1 MRGCQVSTCRTLRFA
16 FGTLAGL
23 IFSVSA
29 AAQDIT
35 TTVPAD
41 DGTPL
46 ATDVYLP
53 DVGTSW
59 PAVLSRTPYG
69 RDGEREAAETI
80 KAVGLAYVVQD
91 TRGRFGSGGTD
102 TVFRDDASDG
112 RATLRWVA
120 AQPWCN
126 GRIATFGGSA
136 TGITQYLL
144 APDAGPDLVALT
156 SAVATPDLYHHAFI
170 QGGVVREALV
180 FNWLAEQG
188 SLQMYDE
195 FRHHRLRDA
204 WWDVAEVDDA
214 RVTAAGLHIGGWYD
228 VFAQGTLD
236 AFTRFQGQGGDGARG
251 RQHLLMGPWTH
262 DLGGRQAGELTYP
275 PEAAIDRD
283 GLSLAW
289 LSRWLQDADTGVDAW
304 PAARVFLMGAVGE
317 PGAPGNR
324 WLDLPDW
331 PPAADTLALH
341 LAADGSLTAQSPLAG
356 ALELEIDPTRPV
368 PTLGGAN
375 LFPEILVAGRRMGA
389 GPHDQ
394 RPIEARPD
402 VLTFTTDALAQPI
415 AVMGRVTCTLWVEA
429 DTLDLDL
436 AVRLTDVHPDGRSM
450 LVLDGIRRARSRCG
464 DDTECLLTPGEPTS
478 LAVDLWST
486 AIVFNAG
493 HRIRIDVSGTNAPRF
508 EVNPN
513 HGGDLNDA
521 TLAPVLARPRLRF
534 GPDLLSR
541 VDLPVWGSL

>member
-1 MRGCQVSTCRTLRFA
+1 MRGCQVSSCRTPRFV

-23 IFSVSA
+23 ILSVSA
-29 AAQDIT
+29 TAQDIT
-35 TTVPAD
+35 TAVPAD

-53 DVGTSW
+53 DAGTSW
-59 PAVLSRTPYG
+59 PVVLSRTPYG
-69 RDGEREAAETI
+69 RDGHREAAETVT
-80 KAVGLAYVVQD
+80 ALGLAYVVQD

-102 TVFRDDASDG
+102 TVFRDDAEDG

-126 GRIATFGGSA
+126 GRIATLGGSA

-144 APDAGPDLVALT
+144 APDAGPELVALT
-156 SAVATPDLYHHAFI
+156 SAVATPDLYHHAFV
-170 QGGVVREALV
+170 QGGAIREALIW
-180 FNWLAEQG
+180 NWLAEQG
-188 SLQMYDE
+188 SLYMYDE
-195 FRHHRLRDA
+195 VRHHRLRGS
-204 WWDVAEVDDA
+204 WWDVAAVEET
-214 RVTAAGLHIGGWYD
+214 RVTAAGLHLGGWYD

-236 AFTRFQGQGGDGARG
+236 AFTRFQERGGDGARG
-251 RQHLLMGPWTH
+251 RQCLVMGPWTH
-262 DLGGRQAGELTYP
+262 DLGESRVGQLTYP
-275 PEAAIDRD
+275 PQAEIDLE
-283 GLSLAW
+283 GLYLPW
-289 LSRWLQDADTGVDAW
+289 LSRWLQDADPGVDAW
-304 PAARVFLMGAVGE
+304 PAVRVFLMGAAGE

-324 WLDLPDW
+324 WLDLPGW

-341 LAADGSLTAQSPLAG
+341 LAADGRLTAQAPPAG
-356 ALELEIDPTRPV
+356 ALDMDVDPTLPV

-375 LFPEILVAGRRMGA
+375 LFPELLVAGRRMGA
-389 GPHDQ
+389 GPYDQ

-402 VLTFTTDALAQPI
+402 VLTFTTDALAEPI
-415 AVMGRVTCTLWVEA
+415 AVMGRVTCTIWVEA
-429 DTLDLDL
+429 DTPDLDL
-436 AVRLTDVHPDGRSM
+436 AVRLTDVYPDGRSM

-464 DDTECLLTPGEPTS
+464 DEAECPLNPGEPTS
-478 LAVDLWST
+478 LTVDLWST

-493 HRIRIDVSGTNAPRF
+493 HRIRIDLSGSNAPRF

-534 GPDLLSR
+534 GPDHPSR
-541 VDLPVWGSL
+541 VDLPVSGSL